1 MKKFISMLSLVAIV
15 ASALFVSC
23 AQKKD
28 PTLVPAFPYHKTA
41 TYALNKKG
49 EWTWSYATDDA
60 YTAAKG
66 GGFQSSKIDKTY
78 LEYRMTPNA
87 DWTLEVVGEGKEYV
101 EAYNQDGYFFVEECT
116 FGSTLS
122 GEKGMNEVGFRVI
135 KNPAFGEEPVE
146 VEVALSMAGETMV
159 ILTLVIEAA
168 AE

>member
-1 MKKFISMLSLVAIV
+1 MKKLFSMLSLAAIV

-49 EWTWSYATDDA
+49 AWTWSYATEDL
-60 YTAAKG
+60 YEAAKG
-66 GGFQSSKIDKTY
+66 GGFQSSKLGTDF

-101 EAYNQDGYFFVEECT
+101 EAYNQDGYLSVEELT
-116 FGSTLS
+116 FAHHLS
-122 GEKGMNEVGFRVI
+122 GLKGMNEVGFRVI
-135 KNPAFGEEPVE
+135 KTPAFGEEPVE